1 MTESNSDTGYRK
13 CFCPN
18 CHGCLRARRTV
29 YRHHK
34 LFGLNRSGWSECQSE
49 SNVPTKKA
57 KFSDSH
63 KSDLEGEFLNILFD
77 LDVDYQLLFHLSL
90 QQHIL
95 ACPVNVMSRTEE
107 KKRCISELIIVKQF
121 WIIMLMLLLISYDSR
136 ELNCAVGIWVE
147 HSKTFAKTKS
157 I

>member
-1 MTESNSDTGYRK
+1 M
-13 CFCPN
+13 
-18 CHGCLRARRTV
+18 
-29 YRHHK
+29 
-34 LFGLNRSGWSECQSE
+34 
-49 SNVPTKKA
+49 PTKKA

-107 KKRCISELIIVKQF
+107 KKRYISELIIVKQF
-121 WIIMLMLLLISYDSR
+121 WIKMLMLLLISYDSR
-136 ELNCAVGIWVE
+136 ELNCGVGIWVE
-147 HSKTFAKTKS
+147 RSKTFAKTKS
-157 I
+157 IYL